1 MSDWVAFEGEIVA
14 MEWGNSTYTVL
25 PIPDEVIEDP
35 ALADARRVEVELNDH
50 PFNMALTK
58 APPIEQIFVYTG
70 KDVLAQAGIAPG
82 DQIDVRMRL
91 ADPDQV
97 DLPDDVARAL
107 IAAGLL
113 EDWEALSPGKRRGLL
128 HGVQSA
134 KRAETRAKR
143 IAKLIEALAT

>member
-25 PIPDEVIEDP
+25 PIPDEVIADP
-35 ALADARRVEVELNDH
+35 ALADVRRVEVELNDH

-58 APPIEQIFVYTG
+58 APPIDQIFVYTG
-70 KDVLAQAGIAPG
+70 KAVLTQAGIAPG
-82 DQIDVRMRL
+82 DQIDVRVRL

-107 IAAGLL
+107 IAVGLL
-113 EDWEALSPGKRRGLL
+113 EEWETLSPGKRRRLL